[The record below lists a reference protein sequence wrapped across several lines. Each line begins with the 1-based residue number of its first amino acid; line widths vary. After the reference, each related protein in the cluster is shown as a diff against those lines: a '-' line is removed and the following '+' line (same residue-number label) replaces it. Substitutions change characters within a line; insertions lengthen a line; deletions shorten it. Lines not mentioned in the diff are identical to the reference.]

1 MPEISRFYGII
12 IKMFFKPKE
21 HEPAHIHAV
30 YGEYIGE
37 FNINT
42 FKMLQGDLPKR
53 AQNLISE
60 WIKKYQ
66 SDLQKMWDEQ
76 KISKLPPLE
85 WFEVSIMIV
94 RIKKLEP
101 LKNFLLRVEFTD
113 GKIVLYDVKDDIESL
128 PGYSVLKTTYGLFNQ
143 VQVDE
148 SRTCIFWND
157 EIDLPAD
164 AVYNFGKPIENFVKQ
179 D

>member
-1 MPEISRFYGII
+1 
-12 IKMFFKPKE
+12 
-21 HEPAHIHAV
+21 
-30 YGEYIGE
+30 
-37 FNINT
+37 
-42 FKMLQGDLPKR
+42 
-53 AQNLISE
+53 
-60 WIKKYQ
+60 
-66 SDLQKMWDEQ
+66 
-76 KISKLPPLE
+76 
-85 WFEVSIMIV
+85 MIV